1 MHAARI
7 EKLLTHVGLLKPQ
20 TIGEPGLVPPMTLFS
35 SFAPPSPWD
44 QRKIE
49 ETLTLTL
56 PPELVSLWNSTSSLR
71 MFEDRHYGQW
81 GLIIWSPAE
90 VREQNPGERY
100 DYRREEFRAG
110 DLLVG
115 EFLGDLERV
124 LVRCERGSDD
134 FGSVMIV
141 AELDHRGDWFMPSR
155 TILDFLEQFVAAEG
169 EKFWEPKTKECTK
182 CRRGMPLTATT
193 CPHCGEAQ
201 DLTAG
206 VKC

>member
-44 QRKIE
+44 QRRIE
-49 ETLTLTL
+49 ETLALTL
-56 PPELVSLWNSTSSLR
+56 PAELVSLWNSASSLR
-71 MFEDRHYGQW
+71 LFEDRHYGQW
-81 GLIIWSPAE
+81 GLIVWSPAE
-90 VREQNPGERY
+90 VLQQNPGERY
-100 DYRREEFRAG
+100 DYRRGEFRAG
-110 DLLVG
+110 DLLAG

-124 LVRCERGSDD
+124 LLRCERGDRD

-141 AELDHRGDWFMPSR
+141 AELDHREDWFKPSP

-169 EKFWEPKTKECTK
+169 DKFWEPKTKECRK
-182 CRRGMPLTATT
+182 CRRGMPLAATI
-193 CPHCGEAQ
+193 CPHCGETQ
-201 DLTAG
+201 DLESQ
-206 VKC
+206 